1 MQWIRS
7 TLTILKKDLQIELRT
22 RFAFNMVLAFVA
34 AAMLLVLFTL
44 RADQLEPGPK
54 SGLVWIII
62 LFAALS
68 ALSRSFISE
77 TDKRTFDL
85 LRIYS
90 NGTSVYSGKLL
101 YNFIFTLLI
110 NIVTFICYLFLMGL
124 EVQSWTAFL
133 SMLIIGT
140 AGLSGVATMTAA
152 VVSQAD
158 RKGAIFSVLSIPLFM
173 PLVLLLADVSKTA
186 FVSGGDASMNNVTAL
201 VGFAGVT
208 ITAGVLLFDYIWEE

>member
-68 ALSRSFISE
+68 ALSRSFIAE

-85 LRIYS
+85 LRIYAE
-90 NGTSVYSGKLL
+90 GTVVYTGKLL
-101 YNFIFTLLI
+101 YNFLFTLLI
-110 NIVTFICYLFLMGL
+110 NVATFAGYIFMMGL
-124 EVQSWTAFL
+124 SIQSWPAFL
-133 SMLIIGT
+133 VMLIVGT

-173 PLVLLLADVSKTA
+173 PLVLLLADISKTA
-186 FVSGGDASMNNVTAL
+186 FVSGGDGSWNNYTAL
-201 VGFAGVT
+201 IGFAGVT